1 MMWGRILGI
10 VTVLAV
16 VVLFGYGL
24 TRDPSFIPSPLVGG
38 PAPDFELEQLDAPGT
53 VRLSDLR
60 GRVVVINFWA
70 SWCLA
75 CIQEHPS
82 LVRAWQRYR
91 GSDFELVGIVYQD
104 TRGNA
109 RRYLSEHGGGWTQL
123 LDPGSRAAL
132 EFGVYGVPETF
143 FIDRN
148 GVITH
153 KHIGPV
159 NDSLLAT
166 EIEKLLAGKEADST
180 GAGTTRTP

>member
-1 MMWGRILGI
+1 MMAGRILGI
-10 VTVLAV
+10 LTVLALV
-16 VVLFGYGL
+16 ALFAYGL
-24 TRDPSFIPSPLVGG
+24 TRDASLIPSPLVGN
-38 PAPDFELEQLDAPGT
+38 PAPDFELERLDAPGT
-53 VRLSDLR
+53 VRFSDLR
-60 GRVVVINFWA
+60 GRVTVVNFWA

-91 GSDFELVGIVYQD
+91 GPDFELVGIVYQD
-104 TRGNA
+104 TPENA

-148 GVITH
+148 GVISH

-166 EIEKLLAGKEADST
+166 EIEKLQASRQADST
-180 GAGTTRTP
+180 GAGATRTP